1 MADANTTDTA
11 RFLANMLGQGKITRD
26 QYDQRMRALG
36 GIETVPPD
44 DTLVTTPQRLGQAP
58 GPTGMLPLQVGG
70 DTVAAD
76 RVMSQSTPPR
86 QEQDPIPP
94 IPGFAENEG
103 MGLPPR
109 TDAAM
114 AELAVRFGD
123 VNKGVMT
130 PERIESYRK
139 QLEEDYKAG
148 RITRE
153 QYIRYLSG
161 LEIIGAD
168 AGQII
173 VGETPRS
180 SPEEMIAEETPE
192 EYFQRTGDDDALR
205 PPQISELETLGES
218 MADRNT
224 GRPGEERPERID
236 RSTINWNNVPYFSP
250 DRMEEFQWKTPG
262 MMLLSVQDMID
273 AGVFPESIKEG
284 WPLDY
289 WNKDYHNPQN
299 VGVANPYFAETEFR
313 DKAFSEYQSM
323 KDRMIG
329 WIIENFRMAKQNGLV
344 DQVRKNREKQSEL
357 LERIKSMMNNPR
369 SQDRRDALWREM
381 KALQVEEQRLLDEVQ
396 GRPEDE
402 EMSGLSEEERDLLL
416 WERVNNADP
425 ETTRWLREETDRL
438 NAEVEAGVA
447 DQRER
452 IRERAERERILR
464 TDPTQRVSDSGEL
477 ETYPEEVELWMGRN
491 KTQSDLEFETGGRE
505 EDRELW
511 TIGQRE
517 RREGLRDIAVGSGL
531 SGTAADQFN
540 AWKQS
545 GGKWPGPYTSMDP
558 AAIAAAQKYYMEF
571 GRPKPGVSPQ
581 PEVAPIEPPKP
592 EELGDWL
599 AARRRPESDE
609 YSIEPQEPRSQRDI
623 DASNEAW
630 IGRNAERIAGMSAE
644 DWMSL
649 YGGNTALAYDGLRD
663 MMRDRAETRRETSRR
678 NSAIRAI
685 MRRDGASRK
694 AHLDRVNRNL
704 PFYLQIRPEE
714 VGLPGQQRAGS
725 IRSVDS
731 IDSVSASQS
740 MEGEYLDS
748 PEGMFRVGRKDPATG
763 DAVKVP
769 VRRAP
774 GGSLVPDA
782 DKMTIEDYAQ
792 NVTPAEV
799 RRVSDMIARSNSP
812 LAERIRS
819 IRKSRDRIA
828 NSDDYDQA
836 TKERMMATLAGQ
848 EIGLGYQYLKDTLPG
863 DDMPVELGTFPA
875 QSQEYRERESQISYR
890 EGRGRGGAGGEPID
904 TLGEDEAAM
913 GIGGP
918 QDPNSIQETNAMK
931 AILSRARQEYRDR
944 LQLGP
949 REALQFAL
957 DYTVNAM
964 NEQAEIIKRQEQIED
979 VNEFWNQ
986 NRDGFTR
993 LITAQGS

>member
-26 QYDQRMRALG
+26 QYDQRMRALS

-58 GPTGMLPLQVGG
+58 GSTGMLPLQVGG
-70 DTVAAD
+70 DTVVAD
-76 RVMSQSTPPR
+76 RVMSQGTPPR

-123 VNKGVMT
+123 INKGVMT
-130 PERIESYRK
+130 PARIESYRK
-139 QLEEDYKAG
+139 QLEEDYKSG

-153 QYIRYLSG
+153 QYIQYLRG

-180 SPEEMIAEETPE
+180 SPEEMGSNQQTVYGEEA
-192 EYFQRTGDDDALR
+192 F
-205 PPQISELETLGES
+205 PPPPISELETLGQN

-224 GRPGEERPERID
+224 GRPGDKRPENID
-236 RSTINWNNVPYFSP
+236 RSTINWNNVPYMHP
-250 DRMEEFQWKTPG
+250 KGAEQWAYKDPGRMLW
-262 MMLLSVQDMID
+262 SVQDAID
-273 AGVFPESIKEG
+273 MGILEEDAKEWWDPYIASRGGDSANFFNPE
-284 WPLDY
+284 
-289 WNKDYHNPQN
+289 N
-299 VGVANPYFAETEFR
+299 VGVVNPYRDQDRIDAAIAGYGDKERTAQNIIWTRNEINAAVSRVRQQEIISEIARLQEQYPGDTSKTEALFL
-313 DKAFSEYQSM
+313 EL
-323 KDRMIG
+323 
-329 WIIENFRMAKQNGLV
+329 NGLTGEPAPGLGGEPV
-344 DQVRKNREKQSEL
+344 D
-357 LERIKSMMNNPR
+357 P
-369 SQDRRDALWREM
+369 A
-381 KALQVEEQRLLDEVQ
+381 ALQE
-396 GRPEDE
+396 G
-402 EMSGLSEEERDLLL
+402 M
-416 WERVNNADP
+416 A
-425 ETTRWLREETDRL
+425 REEAR
-438 NAEVEAGVA
+438 VA
-447 DQRER
+447 DRVA
-452 IRERAERERILR
+452 AERERESLR
-464 TDPTQRVSDSGEL
+464 TDPTRRIGESGQIEQ
-477 ETYPEEVELWMGRN
+477 YPEEVELWMGRN
-491 KTQSDLEFETGGRE
+491 KTQYDVEFENGRSQ
-505 EDRELW
+505 DRELW

-609 YSIEPQEPRSQRDI
+609 YSIEPQEPRSQSDI
-623 DASNEAW
+623 DEANQKW
-630 IGRNAERIAGMSAE
+630 IDRNVLRLAGVTPE
-644 DWMSL
+644 DWMSI
-649 YGGNTALAYDGLRD
+649 YDNDTAKAYDALREW
-663 MMRDRAETRRETSRR
+663 MRDSAEIKREQSRR

-704 PFYLQIRPEE
+704 PGYLQIRPED
-714 VGLPGQQRAGS
+714 VGLPGQQRVGS

-769 VRRAP
+769 VRRAS

-782 DKMTIEDYAQ
+782 DRMTIEDYAQ

-848 EIGLGYQYLKDTLPG
+848 EIGLGYQYLKDILPG

-875 QSQEYRERESQISYR
+875 QSQQYRERESQIAYR
-890 EGRGRGGAGGEPID
+890 LERGRGGAGGEPID
-904 TLGEDEAAM
+904 NISEDEAAM
-913 GIGGP
+913 GIGG
-918 QDPNSIQETNAMK
+918 QQGSGAAGEARALA
-931 AILSRARQEYRDR
+931 AILIQARQEYRDR

-949 REALQFAL
+949 NKALQAAL
-957 DYTVNAM
+957 DYMMNEM
-964 NEQAEIIKRQEQIED
+964 NEQREIIERQEQEY
-979 VNEFWNQ
+979 VSELWNQ
-986 NRDGFTR
+986 NKTDYAGF
-993 LITAQGS
+993 IQAQGS